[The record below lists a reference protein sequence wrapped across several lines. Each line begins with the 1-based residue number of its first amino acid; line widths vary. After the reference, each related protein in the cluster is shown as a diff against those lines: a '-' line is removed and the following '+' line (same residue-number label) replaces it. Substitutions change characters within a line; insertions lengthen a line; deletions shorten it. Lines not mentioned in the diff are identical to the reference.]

1 MDDDLWDAFS
11 DFQITVMQNYGDGY
25 LMLGTDD
32 AYQVTD
38 DENIAVDFDGEWLSI
53 DGSFFSFYCDEPEE
67 TEEGEIRFSGT
78 IPAILNGGERVDLV
92 VTWPTAS
99 ERGDGEAI
107 GYVQGYRMS
116 GQGYVLGRGLG
127 QLKAGD
133 TLTLV
138 FDYFDSEGNWVETLQ
153 GDAITVFDPSNVEV
167 RYEDAGDAD
176 VVFWGTLTTA
186 YGSQVDTEVLTTE

>member
-1 MDDDLWDAFS
+1 M
-11 DFQITVMQNYGDGY
+11 
-25 LMLGTDD
+25 
-32 AYQVTD
+32 
-38 DENIAVDFDGEWLSI
+38 
-53 DGSFFSFYCDEPEE
+53 
-67 TEEGEIRFSGT
+67 
-78 IPAILNGGERVDLV
+78 

-133 TLTLV
+133 TLTPV
-138 FDYFDSEGNWVETLQ
+138 FDYFDSEGSWVETLQ
-153 GDAITVFDPSNVEV
+153 GDAITVSDPSNIEV

-176 VVFWGTLTTA
+176 VVFWGTLTTV